1 MNTDKLEI
9 KFRDIGL
16 RNASSQILIW
26 NTRVELR
33 VALTHVVTS
42 SQWNVRGIEK
52 EKKHRKI

>member
-42 SQWNVRGIEK
+42 SQVECERDRKRK
-52 EKKHRKI
+52 ET